1 MSAVDTAL
9 VLAGGRGTRLL
20 PLTARTPKPMLP
32 FCGASLVAG
41 MVRRLVPHGVRRV
54 ILAVGADA
62 APFAP
67 LAAEVAGD
75 GLRVEV
81 VTEAEPLDTAG
92 GARLALRGLD
102 RPVLVLN
109 GDVLTDLD
117 VGAVL
122 ARHREA
128 AADVTLALTRV
139 EDTSAFGVCLLDG
152 VRVTGFVEK
161 PAPGTLPGHDTVNAG
176 TYVLGPGVLDGFPD
190 GPLSFERTVFP
201 GLLAAG
207 RSIAGYVAD
216 GVWSDLG
223 TPERL
228 LEGQRTVLEGGVA
241 WPPLADVAPD
251 ATGVRVAP
259 GASVAAGAVLR
270 GPVLVGAGARVE
282 DGAVV
287 GPHVVLAAG
296 VVVGAGARVA
306 DATIGPR
313 SRLGA
318 GAVVARALGGADGEV
333 APGATVTDLAVVGDG
348 ERVGAA

>member
-32 FCGASLVAG
+32 FCGASLLAG

-67 LAAEVAGD
+67 LSAEVAGD
-75 GLRVEV
+75 GLHVEV
-81 VTEAEPLDTAG
+81 VTEPEPLDTAG

-117 VGAVL
+117 VGALL
-122 ARHREA
+122 ARHRDDG
-128 AADVTLALTRV
+128 ADATLALTRV

-152 VRVTGFVEK
+152 TRITGFVEK

-176 TYVLGPGVLDGFPD
+176 TYVLGPGVLDDFPD

-207 RSIAGYVAD
+207 RRIAGLVAD

-228 LEGQRTVLEGGVA
+228 LAGQRTVLGGGVA
-241 WPPLADVAPD
+241 WPPLRDVAADPS
-251 ATGVRVAP
+251 GVRVAD
-259 GASVAAGAVLR
+259 GAEVAASAVLR
-270 GPVLVGAGARVE
+270 GPVLVGPGARVAA
-282 DGAVV
+282 GAVV
-287 GPHVVLAAG
+287 GPHAVLAAG
-296 VVVGAGARVA
+296 VEVGPGARVEDATVGPCTRIGA
-306 DATIGPR
+306 DAVVVR
-313 SRLGA
+313 ALLGA
-318 GAVVARALGGADGEV
+318 DVEVAARAVVG
-333 APGATVTDLAVVGDG
+333 DLAVVGDG

>member
-1 MSAVDTAL
+1 MTAVRTAL

-41 MVRRLVPHGVRRV
+41 MVRRLVPHGVDHV
-54 ILAVGADA
+54 VLAVGADA

-67 LAAEVAGD
+67 LAAELAGD
-75 GLRVEV
+75 GVSVEV
-81 VTEAEPLDTAG
+81 ATEPEPLDTAG
-92 GARLALRGLD
+92 GARLALRGRD

-117 VGAVL
+117 VGALL
-122 ARHREA
+122 ARHA
-128 AADVTLALTRV
+128 AEEADVTLALTRV

-152 VRVTGFVEK
+152 VRITGFVEK

-207 RSIAGYVAD
+207 RRIVGHVAT

-228 LEGQRTVLEGGVA
+228 LDGQRTVLSGAVA
-241 WPPLADVAPD
+241 WPPLADVP
-251 ATGVRVAP
+251 ATADGVRVAA
-259 GASVAAGAVLR
+259 GARVDPDAVLR
-270 GPVLVGAGARVE
+270 GPVLVGPGAVVAAGAVVGPDVVLARGVEVESGARVE
-282 DGAVV
+282 DAAVGPGSRIGADAVV
-287 GPHVVLAAG
+287 RRALLGSDVTVGP
-296 VVVGAGARVA
+296 
-306 DATIGPR
+306 
-313 SRLGA
+313 
-318 GAVVARALGGADGEV
+318 GAVVADLAVLADGERF
-333 APGATVTDLAVVGDG
+333 GA
-348 ERVGAA
+348 

>member
-1 MSAVDTAL
+1 MSTVETAL

-41 MVRRLVPHGVRRV
+41 MVRRLVPHGVRHV
-54 ILAVGADA
+54 ILAVGSEA

-75 GLRVEV
+75 GVRVEV
-81 VTEAEPLDTAG
+81 VTEPVPLDTAG
-92 GARLALRGLD
+92 GARLALRGVD

-117 VGAVL
+117 VGALL
-122 ARHREA
+122 ARH
-128 AADVTLALTRV
+128 ADEGADATLALTRV

-152 VRVTGFVEK
+152 TRITGFVEK

-176 TYVLGPGVLDGFPD
+176 TYVLGPGLLDGFPD

-207 RSIAGYVAD
+207 RRIAGFVDD

-228 LEGQRTVLEGGVA
+228 LDGQQVVLDGGVP
-241 WPPLADVAPD
+241 WPPLADVVAD
-251 ATGVRVAP
+251 ASGVRVAA
-259 GASVAAGAVLR
+259 GAVVEAGAVLR
-270 GPVLVGAGARVE
+270 GPVLVGAGARIAA
-282 DGAVV
+282 GAVV
-287 GPHVVLAAG
+287 GPHVAIAPG
-296 VVVGAGARVA
+296 VEVGAGATLE
-306 DATIGPR
+306 DAAVGPGTR
-313 SRLGA
+313 IGA
-318 GAVVARALGGADGEV
+318 GAVVRRALLGAGAEV
-333 APGATVTDLAVVGDG
+333 AAAAVAGNLAVVGDG